1 MFFLMRNLMVLSLA
15 IFSSAAWS
23 QQPGT
28 LQPTGWPQILFWTVN
43 PYNLQPQLWAQPTA
57 MPRPG
62 IPQALPFPT
71 PFWLWP
77 LPPQPSSLAPPS
89 PSASLPTSPSPPVVS
104 TVQVE
109 TSLPETAPVTAP
121 AVQEETL
128 TEAPAPTPATIEVS
142 IPKPEPAFAEVTSPI
157 VPIEVTATTSTI
169 EAPPIPTVLDE
180 SVVLTEAEPNPA
192 SEAKTLKKA
201 RTAKKNV
208 TKKVRK
214 LCWKD
219 GRLDVC
225 P

>member
-1 MFFLMRNLMVLSLA
+1 MRNLMVLSLA
-15 IFSSAAWS
+15 IFTSAAWS
-23 QQPGT
+23 QQPGST
-28 LQPTGWPQILFWTVN
+28 QSTGWPQILFWTVN
-43 PYNLQPQLWAQPTA
+43 PYNLQPQLWVQPTT

-104 TVQVE
+104 AVQVE

-128 TEAPAPTPATIEVS
+128 TEAPAATPATIEVS
-142 IPKPEPAFAEVTSPI
+142 IPKPEPAFAEATSPI
-157 VPIEVTATTSTI
+157 LPIEVTATTSPI
-169 EAPPIPTVLDE
+169 EAAPIPTVLDE
-180 SVVLTEAEPNPA
+180 NIARMEAEPTPA

-208 TKKVRK
+208 IKKVRK